1 MAELGPGFRRG
12 TEKSVT
18 SSKDADLKETMFS
31 RIIWRRLRLASGLL
45 LLLFVAG
52 HLCNLALGLVSLD
65 AMERWRGILLMPWQ
79 TKLGQALL
87 LTAVIIHAGL
97 GLASLASRH
106 SLAMSRTDWVQ
117 LLLGLATPPLL
128 VNHVVGLQVTSDLVA
143 RFRPDYGYV
152 LAVYWRYAPLLALQ
166 QLLVVVIVWVHGA
179 IGLYSTL
186 VLRPIWPRLAPVVI
200 PILFAIPILALL
212 GFAHA
217 GEAVLAR
224 LASDADWRAF
234 IEQNLLIRQQMGH
247 RLGVIQE
254 GVFLVYGVAV
264 AGGVGVLFAN
274 ILRRRRSRVVI
285 SYDGGLTAVG
295 HVGMSVLEVSR
306 ANHIPHASV
315 CGGRARCGTCRI
327 IVPADADLDSPAETE
342 LATLRRVKAPANAR
356 LACQSHLLG
365 RPVSVQ
371 RVLPAFVD
379 AEAAREPDSWAAST
393 EADLETAS

>member
-1 MAELGPGFRRG
+1 
-12 TEKSVT
+12 
-18 SSKDADLKETMFS
+18 MFS
-31 RIIWRRLRLASGLL
+31 RTLWRRLRLASGLI

-52 HLCNLALGLVSLD
+52 HLCNLALGLVSVD
-65 AMERWRGILLMPWQ
+65 AMEQWRGMLLMPWQ
-79 TKLGQALL
+79 TSPGQALL
-87 LTAVIIHAGL
+87 LVAAVIHAGL

-117 LLLGLATPPLL
+117 LFLGLATPPLL
-128 VNHVVGLQVTSDLVA
+128 VNHVVGLQVTSDLVP
-143 RFRPDYGYV
+143 RFSADYGFV
-152 LAVYWRYAPLLALQ
+152 LAVYWKYAPLFALQ

-186 VLRPIWPRLAPVVI
+186 VLKPIWPRLAPVVI

-217 GEAVLAR
+217 GEAVLTR
-224 LASDADWRAF
+224 LASDADWRAS
-234 IEQNLLIRQQMGH
+234 IEQNLVIRQQIGH

-254 GVFLVYGVAV
+254 GVFLVYAVAV
-264 AGGVGVLFAN
+264 MAAVGILAANVLG
-274 ILRRRRSRVVI
+274 RRRSRVVV
-285 SYDGGLTAVG
+285 SYDGGLSATG

-327 IVPADADLDSPAETE
+327 VVPADADLDAPAEAE
-342 LATLRRVKAPANAR
+342 LATLHRVNAPADAR
-356 LACQSHLLG
+356 LACQAHLQG
-365 RPVSVQ
+365 KPVSVR

-379 AEAAREPDSWAAST
+379 AEAAREPDSWATTT
-393 EADLETAS
+393 EPDLEAVS